1 MEKNPSLVVFN
12 KTFDEAND
20 LLLEAREYVKFYAAR
35 DVQHLPP
42 IERLKVSCE
51 AMRVTA
57 RLTQIMAWLL
67 MQKAIRA
74 GEISKQDYLGEDS
87 KILVGGTCLE
97 TSSQDDLAVPPRLR
111 ELLARSFSLYQRV
124 QRLDENFRGQEGFIA
139 HLSTR
144 KPGTTFLTLVE

>member
-1 MEKNPSLVVFN
+1 MEQNPSLVVFSR
-12 KTFDEAND
+12 TFDEANT
-20 LLLEAREYVKFYAAR
+20 LLLEAREYVKFYAAG

-74 GEISKQDYLGEDS
+74 GEVSKEDYMTEDS
-87 KILVGGTCLE
+87 RLLVGGTCLD
-97 TSSQDDLAVPPRLR
+97 TASQEDYAVPPRLR
-111 ELLARSFSLYQRV
+111 DLLARSYSLYLRV
-124 QRLDENFRGQEGFIA
+124 QRLDEMFRDTPSFPSQLRGATGE
-139 HLSTR
+139 SY
-144 KPGTTFLTLVE
+144 LTLV

>member
-1 MEKNPSLVVFN
+1 MDQNPALVVFN
-12 KTFDEAND
+12 RTFDEANNM
-20 LLLEAREYVKFYAAR
+20 LLEAREYVKFYAAR

-74 GEISKQDYLGEDS
+74 GEVSKEDYITEDARL
-87 KILVGGTCLE
+87 LVGGTCLD
-97 TSSQDDLAVPPRLR
+97 TSSQEDLSIPPRLR
-111 ELLARSFSLYQRV
+111 DLLKQSYALYLRV
-124 QRLDENFRGQEGFIA
+124 QRLDERFRGKDT
-139 HLSTR
+139 LSAAV
-144 KPGTTFLTLVE
+144 PHQSGASFLSLIQ

>member
-1 MEKNPSLVVFN
+1 MEQNPSLVVFN
-12 KTFDEAND
+12 KTYDEANV

-74 GEISKQDYLGEDS
+74 GEVARDDYLTDEA
-87 KILVGGTCLE
+87 KILVGGTCLD
-97 TSSQDDLAVPPRLR
+97 TSSQEDLAVPPRLR
-111 ELLARSFSLYQRV
+111 DLLSRSFTLYQRV
-124 QRLDENFRGQEGFIA
+124 QRLDESFRGGDAFQAHIA
-139 HLSTR
+139 TR
-144 KPGTTFLTLVE
+144 TKGENFLTLVE